1 VHNEQNGSD
10 VKRLSA
16 IKALL
21 SPDEARDKVLE
32 RFVNLASQVLGISG
46 SFISIVDDHNQY
58 IKASRNFDLKQ
69 STRDESLCRH
79 VIDGEGHLVVYDTLL
94 DERLVTHPFVK
105 GDPHIR
111 FYAGVSL
118 QNLDGAVL
126 GTLCV
131 TDTQPHP
138 FADDKLVTLRSLATL
153 VSSFLDAWNNAGFAD
168 VITHLP
174 NRPRLIR
181 DIHQLTLT
189 APHSRFRL
197 ILIDCLD
204 IIRAY
209 ELTRAVGVA
218 PMEKLLKQMAQDVA
232 NRLKLP
238 ENETL
243 YSFAPGRFAIVQPYS
258 DRFTAHNMPD
268 LFKGMK
274 ADLAENITLDLN
286 VFTGETEF
294 VPGQMNANETIR
306 QAVSALHEAIDENI
320 NAMSFDE
327 SYDSRRTD
335 DFMIMND
342 LAQALNKDEELYLA
356 WQPKVCLRTG
366 KTVGLEAL
374 IRWNHPERG
383 ELFPS
388 EFIPLAGKTNLIS
401 DLTNWVIDHTVEQL
415 ARWNREYDLIP
426 VSINVSERDFARPD
440 FADELVAKLAA
451 AQLPN
456 AILGIE
462 CLENE
467 LITKSDVAIKGLE
480 ALKSHGFVISLDDFG
495 TGYSNISYLQDIPLD
510 VIKIDRSLIS
520 RMGEDDA
527 SKIIVRCII
536 QMLKELNYT
545 VLAEGVET
553 EATLGLLKTY
563 GCDQIQGYFFSKPLP
578 ASDIEHWLFQKSH

>member
-1 VHNEQNGSD
+1 
-10 VKRLSA
+10 
-16 IKALL
+16 
-21 SPDEARDKVLE
+21 
-32 RFVNLASQVLGISG
+32 
-46 SFISIVDDHNQY
+46 
-58 IKASRNFDLKQ
+58 
-69 STRDESLCRH
+69 
-79 VIDGEGHLVVYDTLL
+79 
-94 DERLVTHPFVK
+94 
-105 GDPHIR
+105 
-111 FYAGVSL
+111 
-118 QNLDGAVL
+118 
-126 GTLCV
+126 
-131 TDTQPHP
+131 
-138 FADDKLVTLRSLATL
+138 
-153 VSSFLDAWNNAGFAD
+153 
-168 VITHLP
+168 
-174 NRPRLIR
+174 
-181 DIHQLTLT
+181 
-189 APHSRFRL
+189 
-197 ILIDCLD
+197 
-204 IIRAY
+204 
-209 ELTRAVGVA
+209 
-218 PMEKLLKQMAQDVA
+218 MEKLLKQMAQDVA
-232 NRLKLP
+232 HRLNLP

>member
-94 DERLVTHPFVK
+94 DERFVTHPFVK

>member
-1 VHNEQNGSD
+1 MHNEQNGSD

-46 SFISIVDDHNQY
+46 SFISIIDDHNQY

-94 DERLVTHPFVK
+94 DERFVTHPFVK

-118 QNLDGAVL
+118 QNLDGATL

-138 FADDKLVTLRSLATL
+138 FTDEKLATLRSLATL
-153 VSSFLDAWNNAGFAD
+153 VTSFLDVWNNAGFAD

-181 DIHQLTLT
+181 DIQQLTLV
-189 APHSRFRL
+189 APQSRFRL

-209 ELTRAVGVA
+209 ELSRAVGIA
-218 PMEKLLKQMAQDVA
+218 PMEKLLRQMAQDLA
-232 NRLKLP
+232 HRLNLP

-243 YSFAPGRFAIVQPYS
+243 YTFAPGRFAIVQPWSGRY
-258 DRFTAHNMPD
+258 TAHNMID

-274 ADLAENITLDLN
+274 ADLAENITLDLD

-294 VPGQMNANETIR
+294 VPGQMNANETVR

-320 NAMSFDE
+320 SAMCFE
-327 SYDSRRTD
+327 QSYDSRRTD
-335 DFMIMND
+335 DFMIMHD

-356 WQPKVCLRTG
+356 WQPKVCLKTG

-401 DLTNWVIDHTVEQL
+401 DLTCWVIDHTVEQL
-415 ARWNREYDLIP
+415 TRWDREYDLIP
-426 VSINVSERDFARPD
+426 VSINVSERDFAKPD
-440 FADELVAKLAA
+440 FADRLVAKLAA

-456 AILGIE
+456 SILGIE

-467 LITKSDVAIKGLE
+467 LITKTNVAIRGLE

-553 EATLGLLKTY
+553 EATLTLLKTY

-578 ASDIEHWLFQKSH
+578 ASDIEHWLYPKSR

>member
-1 VHNEQNGSD
+1 MHNEQNGSD

-16 IKALL
+16 IRALL

-46 SFISIVDDHNQY
+46 SFISIIDDHNQY

-79 VIDGEGHLVVYDTLL
+79 VIDGDGHLVVVDTLL
-94 DERLVTHPFVK
+94 DERFVTHPFVK
-105 GDPHIR
+105 GEPHIR

-118 QNLDGAVL
+118 QNLDGATL

-131 TDTQPHP
+131 TDTQPHS
-138 FADDKLVTLRSLATL
+138 FSEEKLVTLRSLATL
-153 VSSFLDAWNNAGFAD
+153 VTSFLDVWNNAGYAD

-181 DIHQLTLT
+181 DIQQLTLT

-209 ELTRAVGVA
+209 ELTRAVGIG

-232 NRLKLP
+232 HRLNLA
-238 ENETL
+238 ENDTL
-243 YSFAPGRFAIVQPYS
+243 YSFAPGRYAIVQPYS
-258 DRFTAHNMPD
+258 GRFTAHNLPD

-274 ADLAENITLDLN
+274 ADLSENITLDLD
-286 VFTGETEF
+286 VFAGETEF
-294 VPGQMNANETIR
+294 VPGKMDANETVR
-306 QAVSALHEAIDENI
+306 QAVSALHEGIDENI
-320 NAMSFDE
+320 SAMCFE
-327 SYDSRRTD
+327 QSYDSRRTD

-356 WQPKVCLRTG
+356 WQPKVCLKTG

-426 VSINVSERDFARPD
+426 VSINVSERDFAKAD
-440 FADELVAKLAA
+440 FADKLVAKLAA

-467 LITKSDVAIKGLE
+467 LITKSDVAIKGLV
-480 ALKSHGFVISLDDFG
+480 ALKSRGFVISLDDFG

-545 VLAEGVET
+545 VLAEGVEA
-553 EATLGLLKTY
+553 EATLGLLKAY

-578 ASDIEHWLFQKSH
+578 ASDIEHWLYPKSR

>member
-1 VHNEQNGSD
+1 MHNEQNGSD

>member
-1 VHNEQNGSD
+1 MHNEQNGSD

-21 SPDEARDKVLE
+21 SPDETRDKVLE

-46 SFISIVDDHNQY
+46 SFISIIADHNQY

-79 VIDGEGHLVVYDTLL
+79 VIDGDGHLVVVDTLL
-94 DERLVTHPFVK
+94 DERFVTHPFVK
-105 GDPHIR
+105 GEPHIR

-118 QNLDGAVL
+118 QNLDGATL

-131 TDTQPHP
+131 TDTQPHS
-138 FADDKLVTLRSLATL
+138 FSEEKLVTLRSLATL
-153 VSSFLDAWNNAGFAD
+153 VTSFLDVWNNAGYAD

-181 DIHQLTLT
+181 DIQQLTLT

-209 ELTRAVGVA
+209 ELTRAVGIG

-232 NRLKLP
+232 HRLNLA
-238 ENETL
+238 ENDTL
-243 YSFAPGRFAIVQPYS
+243 YSFAPGRYAIVQPYS
-258 DRFTAHNMPD
+258 GRFTAHNLPD

-274 ADLAENITLDLN
+274 ADLSENITLDLD
-286 VFTGETEF
+286 VFAGETEF
-294 VPGQMNANETIR
+294 VPGKMDANETVR
-306 QAVSALHEAIDENI
+306 QAVSALHEGIDENI
-320 NAMSFDE
+320 SAMCFE
-327 SYDSRRTD
+327 QSYDSRRTD

-356 WQPKVCLRTG
+356 WQPKVCLKTG

-426 VSINVSERDFARPD
+426 VSINVSERDFAKAD
-440 FADELVAKLAA
+440 FADKLVAKLAA

-467 LITKSDVAIKGLE
+467 LITKSDVAIKGLV
-480 ALKSHGFVISLDDFG
+480 ALKSRGFVISLDDFG

-545 VLAEGVET
+545 VLAEGVEA
-553 EATLGLLKTY
+553 EATLGLLKAY

-578 ASDIEHWLFQKSH
+578 ASDIEHWLYPKSR

>member
-1 VHNEQNGSD
+1 MHNEQNGSD

-94 DERLVTHPFVK
+94 DERFVTHPFVK

-553 EATLGLLKTY
+553 EATLGLLKNY

>member
-94 DERLVTHPFVK
+94 DERFVTHPFVK

-366 KTVGLEAL
+366 KTVRLEAL

-495 TGYSNISYLQDIPLD
+495 TGYSNISYLQDIPPD

>member
-16 IKALL
+16 IRALL

-46 SFISIVDDHNQY
+46 SFISIIDDHNQY

-79 VIDGEGHLVVYDTLL
+79 VIDGDGHLVVVDTLL
-94 DERLVTHPFVK
+94 DERFVTHPFVK
-105 GDPHIR
+105 GEPHIR

-118 QNLDGAVL
+118 QNLDGATL

-131 TDTQPHP
+131 TDTQPHS
-138 FADDKLVTLRSLATL
+138 FSEEKLVTLRSLATL
-153 VSSFLDAWNNAGFAD
+153 VTSFLDVWNNAGYAD

-181 DIHQLTLT
+181 DIQQLTLT

-209 ELTRAVGVA
+209 ELTRAVGIG

-232 NRLKLP
+232 HRLNLA
-238 ENETL
+238 ENDTL
-243 YSFAPGRFAIVQPYS
+243 YSFAPGRYAIVQPYS
-258 DRFTAHNMPD
+258 GRFTAHNLPD

-274 ADLAENITLDLN
+274 ADLSENITLDLD
-286 VFTGETEF
+286 VFAGETEF
-294 VPGQMNANETIR
+294 VPGKMDANETVR
-306 QAVSALHEAIDENI
+306 QAVSALHEGIDENI
-320 NAMSFDE
+320 SAMCFE
-327 SYDSRRTD
+327 QSYDSRRTD

-356 WQPKVCLRTG
+356 WQPKVCLKTG

-426 VSINVSERDFARPD
+426 VSINVSERDFAKAD
-440 FADELVAKLAA
+440 FADKLVAKLAA

-467 LITKSDVAIKGLE
+467 LITKSDVAIKGLV
-480 ALKSHGFVISLDDFG
+480 ALKSRGFVISLDDFG

-545 VLAEGVET
+545 VLAEGVEA
-553 EATLGLLKTY
+553 EATLGLLKAY

-578 ASDIEHWLFQKSH
+578 ASDIEHWLYPKSR

>member
-1 VHNEQNGSD
+1 
-10 VKRLSA
+10 
-16 IKALL
+16 
-21 SPDEARDKVLE
+21 
-32 RFVNLASQVLGISG
+32 
-46 SFISIVDDHNQY
+46 
-58 IKASRNFDLKQ
+58 
-69 STRDESLCRH
+69 
-79 VIDGEGHLVVYDTLL
+79 
-94 DERLVTHPFVK
+94 
-105 GDPHIR
+105 
-111 FYAGVSL
+111 
-118 QNLDGAVL
+118 VL

-232 NRLKLP
+232 NRLNLP

-467 LITKSDVAIKGLE
+467 LITKSDVGIKGLE

>member
-1 VHNEQNGSD
+1 MHNEQNGSD

-94 DERLVTHPFVK
+94 DERFVTHPFVK

-232 NRLKLP
+232 NRLNLP

-426 VSINVSERDFARPD
+426 VSINASERDFARPD

-553 EATLGLLKTY
+553 EATLGLLKNY

>member
-1 VHNEQNGSD
+1 MHNEQNGSD
-10 VKRLSA
+10 IKRLSA

-46 SFISIVDDHNQY
+46 SFISIIDDHNQY

-94 DERLVTHPFVK
+94 DERFVTHPFVK

-118 QNLDGAVL
+118 QNPDGAPL

-138 FADDKLVTLRSLATL
+138 FTDEKLATLRSLATL
-153 VSSFLDAWNNAGFAD
+153 VTSFLDVWNNAGFAD

-181 DIHQLTLT
+181 DIQQLTLV
-189 APHSRFRL
+189 APQSRFRL

-209 ELTRAVGVA
+209 ELSRAVGIA
-218 PMEKLLKQMAQDVA
+218 PMEKLLRQMAQDVTH
-232 NRLKLP
+232 RLNLP
-238 ENETL
+238 ANETL
-243 YSFAPGRFAIVQPYS
+243 YTFAPGRFAIVQPYQG
-258 DRFTAHNMPD
+258 RYTAHNMID

-274 ADLAENITLDLN
+274 ADLAENITLDLD

-294 VPGQMNANETIR
+294 VPGQMDANETVR

-320 NAMSFDE
+320 SAMCFEE

-356 WQPKVCLRTG
+356 WQPKVCLKTG

-401 DLTNWVIDHTVEQL
+401 DLTNWVIDHTIEQL
-415 ARWNREYDLIP
+415 ARWDREYELIP
-426 VSINVSERDFARPD
+426 VSINVSERDFAQPD
-440 FADELVAKLAA
+440 FADRLVAKLAA
-451 AQLPN
+451 AKLPN
-456 AILGIE
+456 SILGIE

-467 LITKSDVAIKGLE
+467 LITKTNVAISGLE

-553 EATLGLLKTY
+553 EATLTLLKTY

-578 ASDIEHWLFQKSH
+578 ASDIEHWLYQKSH

>member
-1 VHNEQNGSD
+1 MHNEQNGSD

-94 DERLVTHPFVK
+94 DERFVTHPFVK

-426 VSINVSERDFARPD
+426 VSINASERDFARPD

>member
-1 VHNEQNGSD
+1 MHNEQNGSD

-21 SPDEARDKVLE
+21 SPDEARDRVLE

-46 SFISIVDDHNQY
+46 SFISIIDDHNQY
-58 IKASRNFDLKQ
+58 IRASRNFDLKQ

-79 VIDGEGHLVVYDTLL
+79 VIDGEGHLVVVDTLL
-94 DERLVTHPFVK
+94 DERFVTHPFVE

-111 FYAGVSL
+111 FYAGVAL
-118 QNLDGAVL
+118 QNLDGAML

-138 FADDKLVTLRSLATL
+138 FADEKLATLRSLATL
-153 VSSFLDAWNNAGFAD
+153 VTSFLDAWNNAGFAD

-181 DIHQLTLT
+181 DLQQLTVT

-209 ELTRAVGVA
+209 ELSRAVGIA
-218 PMEKLLKQMAQDVA
+218 PMEKLLRQMAQDTA
-232 NRLKLP
+232 QRLNLP

-243 YSFAPGRFAIVQPYS
+243 YTFAPGRFAIVQPYS
-258 DRFTAHNMPD
+258 GRYSAHNMID
-268 LFKGMK
+268 LFKGMR
-274 ADLAENITLDLN
+274 ADLAENITLDLD

-294 VPGQMNANETIR
+294 VPGQMDANETVR

-320 NAMSFDE
+320 SAMSFDE

-342 LAQALNKDEELYLA
+342 LAQALKKDEELYLA
-356 WQPKVCLRTG
+356 WQPKVCLKTG

-401 DLTNWVIDHTVEQL
+401 DLTNWVIDHVLEQL
-415 ARWNREYDLIP
+415 ARWNRDYNLIP

-440 FADELVAKLAA
+440 FADQLVAKLAA

-456 AILGIE
+456 SIMGIE
-462 CLENE
+462 GLENE

-495 TGYSNISYLQDIPLD
+495 VGYSNISYLQDIPLD

-536 QMLKELNYT
+536 GMLKELNYT
-545 VLAEGVET
+545 VLAEGVEA

-578 ASDIEHWLFQKSH
+578 ASDIEHWLYPKSR

>member
-21 SPDEARDKVLE
+21 SPDETRDEVLE
-32 RFVNLASQVLGISG
+32 RFVHLASQVLGISG

-58 IKASRNFDLKQ
+58 IKAARNFDLKQ
-69 STRDESLCRH
+69 STREQSLCRH
-79 VIDGEGHLVVYDTLL
+79 VIDGDGHLVIYDTLL
-94 DERLVTHPFVK
+94 DARFVTHPFVT

-131 TDTQPHP
+131 TDIQPHP
-138 FADDKLVTLRSLATL
+138 FSEEKLATLRSLAML
-153 VSSFLDAWNNAGFAD
+153 VSSFLDAWNNAGFVD

-181 DIHQLTLT
+181 DIQQLALVS
-189 APHSRFRL
+189 PHSRFRL
-197 ILIDCLD
+197 ILIDCID
-204 IIRAY
+204 IPRAY
-209 ELTRAVGVA
+209 ELSRAVGIA
-218 PMEKLLKQMAQDVA
+218 PMERLLKQMAQEVA
-232 NRLKLP
+232 QRLPLSV
-238 ENETL
+238 NETL
-243 YSFAPGRFAIVQPYS
+243 YSFAPGRFAIVQPYMGGY
-258 DRFTAHNMPD
+258 TAHNIID
-268 LFKGMK
+268 RFRGMK
-274 ADLAENITLDLN
+274 VDLAENITLDLD
-286 VFTGETEF
+286 VFSGESEF
-294 VPGQMNANETIR
+294 VPGQMDANETVR
-306 QAVSALHEAIDENI
+306 QAVSALHEAIDQEVS
-320 NAMSFDE
+320 AMVFDE
-327 SYDSRRTD
+327 SYDTRRTD

-342 LAQALNKDEELYLA
+342 LAQALKKNKELYLA
-356 WQPKVCLRTG
+356 WQPKVCLKTG

-388 EFIPLAGKTNLIS
+388 EFIPLAGQTNLIS
-401 DLTNWVIDHTVEQL
+401 DLTTWVIDHTIEQL
-415 ARWNREYDLIP
+415 AHWNREYNLIP
-426 VSINVSERDFARPD
+426 VSINVSERDFAKAD
-440 FADELVAKLAA
+440 FAEQLVAKLAA

-456 AILGIE
+456 AIMGIE

-480 ALKSHGFVISLDDFG
+480 ALKAQGFVISLDDFG

-527 SKIIVRCII
+527 SKIIVRSII
-536 QMLKELNYT
+536 QMLKELNYI

-553 EATLGLLKTY
+553 EATLALLKTY

-578 ASDIEHWLFQKSH
+578 ASDIEHWLYQKAR

>member
-1 VHNEQNGSD
+1 MHNEQNGSD
-10 VKRLSA
+10 VKRLNA
-16 IKALL
+16 VKALL
-21 SPDEARDKVLE
+21 SPDEARDRVLE

-46 SFISIVDDHNQY
+46 SFISIIDDHNQY
-58 IKASRNFDLKQ
+58 IRASWNFDLEQ

-79 VIDGEGHLVVYDTLL
+79 VIDGEGHLVVVDTLL
-94 DERLVTHPFVK
+94 DERFVTHPFVA
-105 GDPHIR
+105 GEPHIR
-111 FYAGVSL
+111 FYAGVAL
-118 QNLDGAVL
+118 QNLDGAML

-138 FADDKLVTLRSLATL
+138 FADEKLATLRSLATL
-153 VSSFLDAWNNAGFAD
+153 VTSFLDAWNNAGFTD

-181 DIHQLTLT
+181 DLQQLTFT

-209 ELTRAVGVA
+209 ELSRAVGIA
-218 PMEKLLKQMAQDVA
+218 PMEKLLRQMAQDA
-232 NRLKLP
+232 AQRLNLA

-243 YSFAPGRFAIVQPYS
+243 YTFAPGRFAIVQPYS
-258 DRFTAHNMPD
+258 GRYSAHNMIE
-268 LFKGMK
+268 LFKDMR
-274 ADLAENITLDLN
+274 ADLAENITLDLD

-294 VPGQMNANETIR
+294 VPGKMDANETVR
-306 QAVSALHEAIDENI
+306 QAVSALHEAIDESI
-320 NAMSFDE
+320 SAMSFDE

-335 DFMIMND
+335 DFIIMND
-342 LAQALNKDEELYLA
+342 LAQALKKDEELYLA
-356 WQPKVCLRTG
+356 WQPKVCLKTG

-388 EFIPLAGKTNLIS
+388 EFVPLAGKTNLIS
-401 DLTNWVIDHTVEQL
+401 DLTNWVIDHALEQL
-415 ARWNREYDLIP
+415 ARWNRDYDLIP

-440 FADELVAKLAA
+440 FADQLVAKLAA

-456 AILGIE
+456 SIMGIE

-495 TGYSNISYLQDIPLD
+495 VGYSNISYLQDIPLD

-536 QMLKELNYT
+536 GMLKELNYT
-545 VLAEGVET
+545 VLAEGVEA

-578 ASDIEHWLFQKSH
+578 ASDIEHWLYQKSR

>member
-69 STRDESLCRH
+69 STRDKSLCRH

-94 DERLVTHPFVK
+94 DERFVTHPFVK

>member
-1 VHNEQNGSD
+1 MST
-10 VKRLSA
+10 

-21 SPDEARDKVLE
+21 SPDETRDKVLE

-46 SFISIVDDHNQY
+46 SFISIIDDNNQY
-58 IKASRNFDLKQ
+58 IRASRNFDLKQ

-79 VIDGEGHLVVYDTLL
+79 VVDGEGHLVVVDTLL
-94 DERLVTHPFVK
+94 DERFVTHPFVK

-138 FADDKLVTLRSLATL
+138 FTDEKLATLRSLATL
-153 VSSFLDAWNNAGFAD
+153 VTSFLDAWNNAGFAD

-181 DIHQLTLT
+181 DIQQLTLV
-189 APHSRFRL
+189 APQSRFRL

-209 ELTRAVGVA
+209 ELSRAVGIA
-218 PMEKLLKQMAQDVA
+218 PMEKLLRQMAQDVA
-232 NRLKLP
+232 HRLNLP

-243 YSFAPGRFAIVQPYS
+243 YTFAPGRFALVQPYS
-258 DRFTAHNMPD
+258 GRYSAHNISD
-268 LFKGMK
+268 LFKGMR
-274 ADLAENITLDLN
+274 ADLAENITLDLD

-294 VPGQMNANETIR
+294 VPGQMDANETVR

-320 NAMSFDE
+320 SAMSFDE
-327 SYDSRRTD
+327 SYDSRRTE
-335 DFMIMND
+335 DFLIMND
-342 LAQALNKDEELYLA
+342 LAQALNKNEELYLA
-356 WQPKVCLRTG
+356 WQPKVCLKTG

-401 DLTNWVIDHTVEQL
+401 DLTNWVIDHAVEQL

-440 FADELVAKLAA
+440 FADQLVAKLAA

-456 AILGIE
+456 SIMGIE

-480 ALKSHGFVISLDDFG
+480 ALKSHGFMVSLDDFG

-545 VLAEGVET
+545 VLAEGVEA

-578 ASDIEHWLFQKSH
+578 ASDIEHWLYQKSR

>member
-10 VKRLSA
+10 VKRLNA
-16 IKALL
+16 MKTLL

-58 IKASRNFDLKQ
+58 IKASQNFDLKQ

-79 VIDGEGHLVVYDTLL
+79 VIDGEGYLVVFDTLL
-94 DERLVTHPFVK
+94 DERFVTHPFVT

-118 QNLDGAVL
+118 KNFDGTVL

-138 FADDKLVTLRSLATL
+138 FTDDKLATLRSLATL
-153 VSSFLDAWNNAGFAD
+153 VTSFLDAWNNAGFTD

-174 NRPRLIR
+174 NRSRLIR
-181 DIHQLTLT
+181 DIQQLTLT
-189 APHSRFRL
+189 APQSRFRL

-209 ELTRAVGVA
+209 ELSRAVGIA

-232 NRLKLP
+232 HRITLP

-243 YSFAPGRFAIVQPYS
+243 YSFAPGRFAFVQPWS
-258 DRFTAHNMPD
+258 GRFTSQNMID
-268 LFKGMK
+268 LFKDMK
-274 ADLAENITLDLN
+274 ADLAENITLDLD
-286 VFTGETEF
+286 VFVGETEF
-294 VPGQMNANETIR
+294 VPGQMDANETVR

-320 NAMSFDE
+320 SGMFFDE

-356 WQPKVCLRTG
+356 WQPKVCLKTG

-415 ARWNREYDLIP
+415 ARWDREYDLIP
-426 VSINVSERDFARPD
+426 VSINVSERDFAKPD
-440 FADELVAKLAA
+440 FAEKLVAKLAA

-456 AILGIE
+456 AIMGIE

-467 LITKSDVAIKGLE
+467 LITKSDVAIKGLQ

-520 RMGEDDA
+520 RMGEDEA

-536 QMLKELNYT
+536 LMLKELNYV

-553 EATLGLLKTY
+553 EAILGLLKTY

-578 ASDIEHWLFQKSH
+578 ASDIEHWLYQKSR

>member
-1 VHNEQNGSD
+1 MHNEQNGSD
-10 VKRLSA
+10 VKRRSA
-16 IKALL
+16 IRALL

-46 SFISIVDDHNQY
+46 SFISIIDDHNQY

-79 VIDGEGHLVVYDTLL
+79 VIDGDGHLVVVDTLL
-94 DERLVTHPFVK
+94 DERFVTHPFVK
-105 GDPHIR
+105 GEPHIR

-118 QNLDGAVL
+118 QNLDGATL

-131 TDTQPHP
+131 TDTQPHS
-138 FADDKLVTLRSLATL
+138 FSEEKLVTLRSLATL
-153 VSSFLDAWNNAGFAD
+153 VTSFLDVWNNAGYAD

-181 DIHQLTLT
+181 DIQQLTLT

-209 ELTRAVGVA
+209 ELTRAVGIG

-232 NRLKLP
+232 HRLNLA
-238 ENETL
+238 ENDTL
-243 YSFAPGRFAIVQPYS
+243 YSFAPGRYAIVQPYS
-258 DRFTAHNMPD
+258 GRFTAHNLPD

-274 ADLAENITLDLN
+274 ADLSENITLDLD
-286 VFTGETEF
+286 VFAGETEF
-294 VPGQMNANETIR
+294 VPGNMDANETVR
-306 QAVSALHEAIDENI
+306 QAVSALHEGIDENI
-320 NAMSFDE
+320 SAMCFE
-327 SYDSRRTD
+327 QSYDSRRTD

-356 WQPKVCLRTG
+356 WQPKVCLKTG

-426 VSINVSERDFARPD
+426 VSINVSERDFAKAD
-440 FADELVAKLAA
+440 FADKLVAKLAA

-467 LITKSDVAIKGLE
+467 LITKSDVAIKGLV
-480 ALKSHGFVISLDDFG
+480 ALKSRGFVISLDDFG

-545 VLAEGVET
+545 VLAEGVEA
-553 EATLGLLKTY
+553 EATLGLLKAY

-578 ASDIEHWLFQKSH
+578 ASDIEHWLYPKSR

>member
-10 VKRLSA
+10 VKRRSA
-16 IKALL
+16 IRALL

-46 SFISIVDDHNQY
+46 SFISIIDDHNQY

-79 VIDGEGHLVVYDTLL
+79 VIDGDGHLVVVDTLL
-94 DERLVTHPFVK
+94 DERFVTHPFVK
-105 GDPHIR
+105 GEPHIR

-118 QNLDGAVL
+118 QNLDGATL

-131 TDTQPHP
+131 TDTQPHS
-138 FADDKLVTLRSLATL
+138 FSEEKLVTLRSLATL
-153 VSSFLDAWNNAGFAD
+153 VTSFLDVWNNAGYAD

-181 DIHQLTLT
+181 DIQQLTLT

-209 ELTRAVGVA
+209 ELTRAVGIG

-232 NRLKLP
+232 HRLNLA
-238 ENETL
+238 ENDTL
-243 YSFAPGRFAIVQPYS
+243 YSFAPGRYAIVQPYS
-258 DRFTAHNMPD
+258 GRFTAHNLPD

-274 ADLAENITLDLN
+274 ADLSENITLDLD
-286 VFTGETEF
+286 VFAGETEF
-294 VPGQMNANETIR
+294 VPGKMDANETVR
-306 QAVSALHEAIDENI
+306 QAVSALHEGIDENI
-320 NAMSFDE
+320 SAMCFE
-327 SYDSRRTD
+327 QSYDSRRTD

-356 WQPKVCLRTG
+356 WQPKVCLKTG

-426 VSINVSERDFARPD
+426 VSINVSERDFAKAD
-440 FADELVAKLAA
+440 FADKLVAKLAA

-467 LITKSDVAIKGLE
+467 LITKSDVAIKGLV
-480 ALKSHGFVISLDDFG
+480 ALKSRGFVISLDDFG

-545 VLAEGVET
+545 VLAEGVEA
-553 EATLGLLKTY
+553 EATLGLLKAY

-578 ASDIEHWLFQKSH
+578 ASDIEHWLYPKSR

>member
-1 VHNEQNGSD
+1 MHNEQNGSD

-21 SPDEARDKVLE
+21 SPDETRDEVLE
-32 RFVNLASQVLGISG
+32 RFVNLASEVLGISG
-46 SFISIVDDHNQY
+46 SFISIIDDHNQY
-58 IKASRNFDLKQ
+58 IKASRNFDLQQ

-79 VIDGEGHLVVYDTLL
+79 VIDGEGHLVVVDTLL
-94 DERLVTHPFVK
+94 DERFVTHPFVK

-118 QNLDGAVL
+118 QNLEGSVL

-131 TDTQPHP
+131 TDTEPHP
-138 FADDKLVTLRSLATL
+138 FTDEKLTVLRSLATL
-153 VSSFLDAWNNAGFAD
+153 VTSFLDAWNNAGFTD

-174 NRPRLIR
+174 NRPRLLR
-181 DIHQLTLT
+181 DIQQLTLT

-197 ILIDCLD
+197 ILIDCID

-209 ELTRAVGVA
+209 ELSRAVGIA
-218 PMEKLLKQMAQDVA
+218 PMEKLLKQMAEDVA
-232 NRLKLP
+232 HRLNLAEK
-238 ENETL
+238 ETL
-243 YSFAPGRFAIVQPYS
+243 YSFAPGRFAIIQPWSGRY
-258 DRFTAHNMPD
+258 TAQNMVD
-268 LFKGMK
+268 LFTGLK
-274 ADLAENITLDLN
+274 ADLAENITLDLD
-286 VFTGETEF
+286 VHTGETEF
-294 VPGQMNANETIR
+294 VPAQMDANETMR
-306 QAVSALHEAIDENI
+306 QALSALHEAVDENI
-320 NAMSFDE
+320 SAMVFDE
-327 SYDSRRTD
+327 SYDTRRTE

-342 LAQALNKDEELYLA
+342 LAQALHKNEELYLA
-356 WQPKVCLRTG
+356 WQPKICLRTG

-401 DLTNWVIDHTVEQL
+401 DLTNWVIDHTIEQL

-426 VSINVSERDFARPD
+426 VSINVSERDFSKAD
-440 FADELVAKLAA
+440 FADNLLAKLTA
-451 AQLPN
+451 AQLP
-456 AILGIE
+456 ASIMGIE

-467 LITKSDVAIKGLE
+467 LITRSDVGIKGLE

-495 TGYSNISYLQDIPLD
+495 VGYSNISYLQDIPLD

-520 RMGEDDA
+520 RMGEDEA

-553 EATLGLLKTY
+553 ESTLALLKSY
-563 GCDQIQGYFFSKPLP
+563 GCDEIQGYFFSKPLP
-578 ASDIEHWLFQKSH
+578 ASDIEHWLYQKVR

>member
-1 VHNEQNGSD
+1 MHNEQNGSD

-94 DERLVTHPFVK
+94 DERFVTHPFVK

-342 LAQALNKDEELYLA
+342 LAQALKKDEELYLA

>member
-1 VHNEQNGSD
+1 MHNEQSGSD
-10 VKRLSA
+10 IKRLST

-46 SFISIVDDHNQY
+46 SFISIIDDHNQY

-94 DERLVTHPFVK
+94 DERFVTHPFVK

-118 QNLDGAVL
+118 QNLDGATL

-138 FADDKLVTLRSLATL
+138 FTDEKLATLRSLATL
-153 VSSFLDAWNNAGFAD
+153 VTSFLDVWNNAGFAD

-181 DIHQLTLT
+181 DIQQLTLV
-189 APHSRFRL
+189 ASQSRFRL

-209 ELTRAVGVA
+209 ELSRAVGIA
-218 PMEKLLKQMAQDVA
+218 PMEKLLRQMAQDVA
-232 NRLKLP
+232 HRLNLP

-243 YSFAPGRFAIVQPYS
+243 YTFAPGRFAIVQPYS
-258 DRFTAHNMPD
+258 GRYTAHNMID

-274 ADLAENITLDLN
+274 ADLAENITLDLD

-294 VPGQMNANETIR
+294 VPGQMNANETVR

-320 NAMSFDE
+320 SAMCFEE

-356 WQPKVCLRTG
+356 WQPKVCLKTG

-401 DLTNWVIDHTVEQL
+401 DLTNWVIDHTIEQL
-415 ARWNREYDLIP
+415 ARWDREYDLIP
-426 VSINVSERDFARPD
+426 VSVNVSERDFAQPD
-440 FADELVAKLAA
+440 FADRLVAKLAA
-451 AQLPN
+451 AKLPN
-456 AILGIE
+456 SILGIE

-467 LITKSDVAIKGLE
+467 LITKTNVAISGLE

-553 EATLGLLKTY
+553 EATLTLLKTY

-578 ASDIEHWLFQKSH
+578 ASDIEHWLYQKSH

>member
-1 VHNEQNGSD
+1 MHNEQNGSD

-94 DERLVTHPFVK
+94 DERFVTHPFVK

-274 ADLAENITLDLN
+274 VDLAENITLDLN

>member
-1 VHNEQNGSD
+1 MHNEQNGSD
-10 VKRLSA
+10 IKRLST

-46 SFISIVDDHNQY
+46 SFISIIDDHNQY

-94 DERLVTHPFVK
+94 DERFVTHPFVK

-118 QNLDGAVL
+118 QNLDGATL

-138 FADDKLVTLRSLATL
+138 FTDEKLATLRSLATL
-153 VSSFLDAWNNAGFAD
+153 VTSFLDVWNNAGFAD

-181 DIHQLTLT
+181 DIQQLTLV
-189 APHSRFRL
+189 APQSRFRL

-209 ELTRAVGVA
+209 ELSRAVGIA
-218 PMEKLLKQMAQDVA
+218 PMEKLLRQMAQDLA
-232 NRLKLP
+232 HRLNLP

-243 YSFAPGRFAIVQPYS
+243 YTFAPGRFAIVQPYLG
-258 DRFTAHNMPD
+258 RYTAHNMID

-274 ADLAENITLDLN
+274 ADLAENITLDLD

-294 VPGQMNANETIR
+294 VPGQMNANETVR

-320 NAMSFDE
+320 SAMCFEE

-356 WQPKVCLRTG
+356 WQPKVCLKTG

-401 DLTNWVIDHTVEQL
+401 DLTNWVIDHTIEQL
-415 ARWNREYDLIP
+415 ARWDREYDLIP
-426 VSINVSERDFARPD
+426 VSINVSERDFAQPD
-440 FADELVAKLAA
+440 FADRLVAKLAA
-451 AQLPN
+451 AKLPN
-456 AILGIE
+456 SILGIE

-467 LITKSDVAIKGLE
+467 LITKTNVAISGLE

-553 EATLGLLKTY
+553 EATLTLLKTY

-578 ASDIEHWLFQKSH
+578 ASDIEHWLYQKSH

>member
-1 VHNEQNGSD
+1 MHNEQDGSD
-10 VKRLSA
+10 VKRLNA

-21 SPDEARDKVLE
+21 SPDEARDKVLG

-79 VIDGEGHLVVYDTLL
+79 VIDGEGHLVVVDTLL
-94 DERLVTHPFVK
+94 DERFVTHSFVK

-138 FADDKLVTLRSLATL
+138 FTDEKLATLRSLATL
-153 VSSFLDAWNNAGFAD
+153 VTSFLDAWNNAGFAD

-181 DIHQLTLT
+181 DIQQLTLT
-189 APHSRFRL
+189 ASHSRFRL

-209 ELTRAVGVA
+209 ELTRAVGIT
-218 PMEKLLKQMAQDVA
+218 PMEKLLKQMAHDVA
-232 NRLKLP
+232 HRLNLP

-243 YSFAPGRFAIVQPYS
+243 YSFAPGRFAILQPYS
-258 DRFTAHNMPD
+258 GCLTAHNMLN
-268 LFKGMK
+268 LFQGMK
-274 ADLAENITLDLN
+274 ADLAENITLDLD

-294 VPGQMNANETIR
+294 VPDQMDANETVR

-320 NAMSFDE
+320 SAMSFDE

-356 WQPKVCLRTG
+356 WQPKVCLKTG

-374 IRWNHPERG
+374 IRWNHSERG

-415 ARWNREYDLIP
+415 ARWDREYDLIP
-426 VSINVSERDFARPD
+426 VSINVSKRDFARPD
-440 FADELVAKLAA
+440 FADQLVAKLGA

-467 LITKSDVAIKGLE
+467 LITKSNVAIKGLE

-495 TGYSNISYLQDIPLD
+495 TGYSNISYLKDIPLD

-553 EATLGLLKTY
+553 EATLGLLKAY

-578 ASDIEHWLFQKSH
+578 ASDIEHWLYQKTR

>member
-1 VHNEQNGSD
+1 M
-10 VKRLSA
+10 
-16 IKALL
+16 
-21 SPDEARDKVLE
+21 SPDEARDKVLQ

-46 SFISIVDDHNQY
+46 SFISIIDDHNQY

-79 VIDGEGHLVVYDTLL
+79 VIDGDGHLVVVDTLL
-94 DERLVTHPFVK
+94 DERFVTHPFVK
-105 GDPHIR
+105 GEPHIR

-118 QNLDGAVL
+118 QNLDGATL

-131 TDTQPHP
+131 TDTQPHS
-138 FADDKLVTLRSLATL
+138 FSEEKLVTLRSLATL
-153 VSSFLDAWNNAGFAD
+153 VTSFLDVWNNAGYAD

-181 DIHQLTLT
+181 DIQQLTLT

-209 ELTRAVGVA
+209 ELTRAVGIG

-232 NRLKLP
+232 HRLNLA
-238 ENETL
+238 ENDTL
-243 YSFAPGRFAIVQPYS
+243 YSFAPGRYAIVQPYS
-258 DRFTAHNMPD
+258 GRFTAHNLPD

-274 ADLAENITLDLN
+274 ADLSENITLDLD
-286 VFTGETEF
+286 VFAGETEF
-294 VPGQMNANETIR
+294 VPGKMDANETVR
-306 QAVSALHEAIDENI
+306 QAVSALHEGIDENI
-320 NAMSFDE
+320 SAMCFE
-327 SYDSRRTD
+327 QSYDSRRTD

-356 WQPKVCLRTG
+356 WQPKVCLKTG

-426 VSINVSERDFARPD
+426 VSINVSERDFAKAD
-440 FADELVAKLAA
+440 FADKLVAKLAA

-467 LITKSDVAIKGLE
+467 LITKSDVAIKGLV
-480 ALKSHGFVISLDDFG
+480 ALKSRGFVISLDDFG

-545 VLAEGVET
+545 VLAEGVEA
-553 EATLGLLKTY
+553 EATLGLLKAY

-578 ASDIEHWLFQKSH
+578 ASDIEHWLYPKSR

>member
-1 VHNEQNGSD
+1 MHNEQNGSD
-10 VKRLSA
+10 VKRRSA
-16 IKALL
+16 IRALL
-21 SPDEARDKVLE
+21 SPDEARDKVLQ

-46 SFISIVDDHNQY
+46 SFISIIDDHNQY

-79 VIDGEGHLVVYDTLL
+79 VIDGDGHLVVVDTLL
-94 DERLVTHPFVK
+94 DERFVTHPFVK
-105 GDPHIR
+105 GEPHIR

-118 QNLDGAVL
+118 QNLDGATL

-131 TDTQPHP
+131 TDTQPHS
-138 FADDKLVTLRSLATL
+138 FSEEKLVTLRSLATL
-153 VSSFLDAWNNAGFAD
+153 VTSFLDVWNNAGYAD

-181 DIHQLTLT
+181 DIQQLTLT

-209 ELTRAVGVA
+209 ELTRAVGIG

-232 NRLKLP
+232 HRLNLA
-238 ENETL
+238 ENDTL
-243 YSFAPGRFAIVQPYS
+243 YSFAPGRYAIVQPYS
-258 DRFTAHNMPD
+258 GRFTAHNLPD

-274 ADLAENITLDLN
+274 ADLSENITLDLD
-286 VFTGETEF
+286 VFAGETEF
-294 VPGQMNANETIR
+294 VPGKMDANETVR
-306 QAVSALHEAIDENI
+306 QAVSALHEGIDENI
-320 NAMSFDE
+320 SAMCFE
-327 SYDSRRTD
+327 QSYDSRRTD

-356 WQPKVCLRTG
+356 WQPKVCLKTG

-426 VSINVSERDFARPD
+426 VSINVSERDFAKAD
-440 FADELVAKLAA
+440 FADKLVAKLAA

-467 LITKSDVAIKGLE
+467 LITKSDVAIKGLV
-480 ALKSHGFVISLDDFG
+480 ALKSRGFVISLDDFG

-545 VLAEGVET
+545 VLAEGVEA
-553 EATLGLLKTY
+553 EATLGLLKAY

-578 ASDIEHWLFQKSH
+578 ASDIEHWLYPKSR